1 MSGSKIKMPS
11 KKTMRAMDKKLKK
24 GQASFLLPPDAD
36 AVARTKYELCRQ
48 IVIFMHAKDI
58 SQRDLAKKIG
68 IPETRVSEIVHYR
81 IEKFTVDRLL
91 SYLEKLNPKVVL
103 RVA

>member
-1 MSGSKIKMPS
+1 MPRNEMPS
-11 KKTMRAMDKKLKK
+11 KQVLRSMEKKLAKVR
-24 GQASFLLPPDAD
+24 GTFILPPDAD
-36 AVARTKYELCRQ
+36 TVDRTKYEICRQ
-48 IVIFMHAKDI
+48 IVLFMHNKGI
-58 SQRDLAKKIG
+58 TQRALGKKIG

-91 SYLEKLNPKVVL
+91 TYLEILNPRLTV